1 VNGSVLRILKSALS
15 LSVASFLGIGASTG
29 LAQHF
34 DAAEYDSSARDA
46 LNYKR
51 NSSFFAGNDL
61 YFVDGMVTTLSTA
74 AATFDRTL
82 FNQFRVGADFQ
93 ANSNLGVRAVLTM
106 FNAYRKEE
114 GKEEPRKV
122 LTELRS
128 ELKPEVALTY
138 LTQSGLEVGV
148 GLLLWYF
155 RPFDRYSETDL
166 IKTTERISSAKLQ
179 TPYLFL
185 VKRSTSFDGGFFY
198 KIGSERSRRINIT
211 TDQDANELRFVDQVN
226 DPTTASLFG
235 RFKIWGGHL
244 LAAFESIEAGE
255 GGSRTDDGDTVSED
269 YMKFSGE
276 GLVPL
281 SGSLALN
288 LAVIHRT
295 LSYSDNRNVTFA
307 SMPLTVTHLRLIAGS
322 SDNYAFGGVVYGS
335 GKDAQSLPEF
345 NASYKISVVGG
356 TLGINLR
363 F

>member
-1 VNGSVLRILKSALS
+1 
-15 LSVASFLGIGASTG
+15 
-29 LAQHF
+29 
-34 DAAEYDSSARDA
+34 
-46 LNYKR
+46 
-51 NSSFFAGNDL
+51 
-61 YFVDGMVTTLSTA
+61 M
-74 AATFDRTL
+74 
-82 FNQFRVGADFQ
+82 
-93 ANSNLGVRAVLTM
+93 
-106 FNAYRKEE
+106 
-114 GKEEPRKV
+114 
-122 LTELRS
+122 
-128 ELKPEVALTY
+128 
-138 LTQSGLEVGV
+138 
-148 GLLLWYF
+148 
-155 RPFDRYSETDL
+155 
-166 IKTTERISSAKLQ
+166 
-179 TPYLFL
+179 
-185 VKRSTSFDGGFFY
+185 
-198 KIGSERSRRINIT
+198 